1 MSLTN
6 LTLADFTA
14 AVSSGEV
21 WELQDVLES
30 LVVDDRL
37 RKALLVLKKELINA
51 RLQSK
56 PSQAT
61 SQSMSASTS
70 ECFHHSCRMH
80 TRSR

>member
-6 LTLADFTA
+6 LTLADFTV

-37 RKALLVLKKELINA
+37 RRALFVLK
-51 RLQSK
+51 S
-56 PSQAT
+56 S
-61 SQSMSASTS
+61 SMLGS
-70 ECFHHSCRMH
+70 E
-80 TRSR
+80 